1 MDPVTAAGLA
11 VGVASIG
18 LQVYTGCVQGIQM
31 LITARNFPEDC
42 KFLNLRLRMEQQ
54 RLFAWSETSGL
65 LDLDDNKRDKI
76 LESNTFIL
84 HRTTVL
90 DLLVQVQCLFKE
102 FEEHQ
107 RRNGRLRAT
116 LDQDS
121 VLENPE
127 KDAAKASFPLPEKR
141 KNFIKRAMF
150 KLKEQSRDGFQRLRW
165 ISFDKDA
172 FELLLS
178 RFSTLND
185 NMTDILDARMQV
197 EIHHTVQD
205 TNRGVLQLHHRIAD
219 LGRLVMALNVK
230 LDATVP
236 VNVSTVSMSQRV
248 AHANDLKLI
257 SKLAKFK
264 AFNESMG
271 AGTGQPWDEAAAAHL
286 ELGKPGQRDGLL
298 LNRKRITLAEGFD
311 ENYQPRCEATFRT
324 DDGAE
329 KRVWIEWKE
338 YERQTDNDASPPKQ
352 VIIDRVG
359 KLAALL
365 NHSPKPEAF
374 RTLHCLG
381 FFDMSGPGA
390 SPSDDDDS
398 LNRKLGLVFE
408 RPQDDSIHP
417 SLSPSS
423 LRDLFQSARKPR
435 VTDRIKLAH
444 AISSCLLYLHA
455 VNWLHKGL
463 RSHNIIFF
471 RTMGGLVDY
480 SKPFLTGFD
489 YSRPA
494 RSDEAT
500 DVPGDDAEY
509 NLYRHPQVQL
519 MNPAERERFRKS
531 FDIYSLGVLLVELA
545 HWKPVDRVLG
555 FDIYRKPSRALMVR
569 DGLLVEDQLAE
580 IGASLGGVFE
590 EATKKC
596 IAGGEYLGLADG
608 DVETDDK
615 VAARLSVR
623 FYEDVVKRLEDIRV

>member
-1 MDPVTAAGLA
+1 MDPVSAAGLA
-11 VGVASIG
+11 IGVASIG
-18 LQVYTGCVQGIQM
+18 LQVYTSCIQGIQL
-31 LITARNFPEDC
+31 LITAKNFPEDC

-65 LDLDDNKRDKI
+65 LDLDNNQKDKI

-90 DLLVQVQCLFKE
+90 DLLVQVQYLFKE

-107 RRNGRLRAT
+107 RSNKRLQPAT
-116 LDQDS
+116 DQDS

-127 KDAAKASFPLPEKR
+127 KDAASANFPLPEKR
-141 KNFIKRAMF
+141 RNFIKRAMS
-150 KLKEQSRDGFQRLRW
+150 KLKEHSKEGLLIW
-165 ISFDKDA
+165 SWVSFDKAA

-178 RFSTLND
+178 RFSALND
-185 NMTDILDARMQV
+185 NMTDILDARLQV

-230 LDATVP
+230 LDATIP
-236 VNVSTVSMSQRV
+236 PNLSTMSMNQR
-248 AHANDLKLI
+248 AANSDDLKLI
-257 SKLAKFK
+257 SRLAKFK

-271 AGTGQPWDEAAAAHL
+271 SEKQQQLDDATAMQL
-286 ELGKPGQRDGLL
+286 ELGKPGQQDRLV
-298 LNRKRITLAEGFD
+298 LNREAVDLDEGHED
-311 ENYQPRCEATFRT
+311 LDQPRCEATLR
-324 DDGAE
+324 GPGGVS

-338 YERQTDNDASPPKQ
+338 YERQTNADDSPPKQ

-381 FFDMSGPGA
+381 FFDMSGSEPVA
-390 SPSDDDDS
+390 PDDDDS

-408 RPQDDSIHP
+408 RPLDSDVHA
-417 SLSPSS
+417 SLAPSS
-423 LRDLFQSARKPR
+423 LRDLFENEKKPR
-435 VTDRIKLAH
+435 VTDRIRLAH

-463 RSHNIIFF
+463 RSHNIVFF
-471 RTMGGLVDY
+471 RTKAGLVDY
-480 SKPFLTGFD
+480 TKPYLTGFD

-500 DVPGDDAEY
+500 DIPGDDAEY

-519 MNPAERERFRKS
+519 MNPAERERFRKT
-531 FDIYSLGVLLVELA
+531 FDIYSLGVLFVELA
-545 HWKPVDRVLG
+545 HWKPVDKVLG
-555 FDIYRKPSRALMVR
+555 FDIYRKPSLAMRVR
-569 DGLLVEDQLAE
+569 EGLLVDDEMVE
-580 IGASLGGVFE
+580 IGASLGEVFE
-590 EATKKC
+590 HATRKC
-596 IAGGEYLGLADG
+596 IVGGDQLGLADG
-608 DVETDDK
+608 EVETDDA
-615 VAARLSVR
+615 VAAKLSMK
-623 FYEDVVKRLEDIRV
+623 FYEDVVKKLGGVRV